1 MMQLSLLFL
10 FVVLGNIMINQSQMQ
25 YLQSKIAEVPD
36 FPKKGILFKDI
47 TPILLDPKAFH
58 ICIEALEQKV
68 KEHQIDM
75 IAGIE
80 ARGFI
85 FGVALA
91 QKMNLPFIPVRKA
104 GKLPRKTTQVSY
116 ALEYGE
122 DRIEIHSDDIA
133 QGSKVLIVD
142 DLLATGG
149 TAQAAM
155 KLIEKQGAQVVAFS
169 FVIELHELNGKD
181 KLGQTPIYSLF

>member
-10 FVVLGNIMINQSQMQ
+10 FVVLGNIMIDQSQIQ

-47 TPILLDPKAFH
+47 TPILLDPKAFQ

-68 KEHQIDM
+68 KAHQIDM